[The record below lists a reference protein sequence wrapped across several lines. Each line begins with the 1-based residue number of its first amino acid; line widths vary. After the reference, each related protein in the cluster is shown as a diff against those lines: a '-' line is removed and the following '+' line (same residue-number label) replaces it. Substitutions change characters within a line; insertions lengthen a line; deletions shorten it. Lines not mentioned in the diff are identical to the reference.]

1 MWLAVVAGRF
11 LTGWGRPWLASS
23 KQSAELMGRS
33 FLPLLFYIVL
43 CGSGDLLAEAEL
55 IREPYVQLTT
65 RNSGVV
71 TWRTNEPITPVLRYG
86 VAPDNLTQSVA
97 AGQIVTRVSPELK
110 GWPGV
115 PRLGQTTPEG
125 VYQYEVTVSGL
136 EVDSKYYYGVFDGD
150 RLLAGGTDTYFLRTQ
165 PRAEPGRPLRFWVV
179 GDTGDGGMIQR
190 NGYAAMKDYVVEG
203 GRPLDAFVHLG
214 DMAYDDGM
222 DTMFQANFFDVYG
235 GLICNTVTWPTMG
248 NHEGHTSDGVLGIG
262 PYYDAFVLPENGEA
276 GGVPSG
282 SEAYYSFDFGPIHFV
297 CLNSHDEARGE
308 ADRMATWLREDLA
321 RNDAEW
327 LIAFWHHP
335 PYSKGSHHSDIED
348 QLVEMREVMMPILEE
363 HGVDVVLAG
372 HSHIYERSMLM
383 NRAYATPTDSSGV
396 ILDDGD
402 GNAEGDGAYVKSAH
416 KHPHGGTL
424 AVVSGHGHGS
434 DFSFGLSP
442 VHRVSLKEGGSVIM
456 DLEGDTLKF
465 TMLNDEGIVRD
476 EFQLIKRGVVE
487 PRIPLDDPW
496 SPFGPAIVASQRT
509 GGKVDAHLVAQPNVE
524 DAIVHYTLDGSVP
537 TMASPVYEGPIDIG
551 APTIIR
557 AISVWRGG
565 KRRSPISSRVLEPA
579 APGPLRY
586 ARIPLLHEE
595 DDAIE
600 SGLGIT
606 DLHSPVVGIT
616 SPETSWFGLRFRD
629 AGVPRGATI
638 LSSFVLMRPALLGMD
653 PAEWTVYGDLSAA
666 GQPFTEDL
674 GGLSSRPRTTSGALW
689 NVSAWMGI
697 GFQLTSPD
705 LSEVVEEVVGQPE
718 WVPDSAIGLLVSG
731 AGERSASSFD
741 GAAAGAPEFWV
752 FYDERDALTVASD
765 ARLNAFVRITTE
777 GERRLFASLEI
788 LNSAAARG
796 FAYTIEGSP
805 SMAPGS
811 WQALNGSFAG
821 PLPGARPGFSH
832 LVFEMSQ
839 MDGSAFG
846 EKYFL
851 RVVVARQ

>member
-1 MWLAVVAGRF
+1 
-11 LTGWGRPWLASS
+11 
-23 KQSAELMGRS
+23 
-33 FLPLLFYIVL
+33 
-43 CGSGDLLAEAEL
+43 
-55 IREPYVQLTT
+55 
-65 RNSGVV
+65 
-71 TWRTNEPITPVLRYG
+71 
-86 VAPDNLTQSVA
+86 
-97 AGQIVTRVSPELK
+97 
-110 GWPGV
+110 
-115 PRLGQTTPEG
+115 
-125 VYQYEVTVSGL
+125 
-136 EVDSKYYYGVFDGD
+136 
-150 RLLAGGTDTYFLRTQ
+150 
-165 PRAEPGRPLRFWVV
+165 
-179 GDTGDGGMIQR
+179 
-190 NGYAAMKDYVVEG
+190 
-203 GRPLDAFVHLG
+203 
-214 DMAYDDGM
+214 
-222 DTMFQANFFDVYG
+222 
-235 GLICNTVTWPTMG
+235 
-248 NHEGHTSDGVLGIG
+248 
-262 PYYDAFVLPENGEA
+262 
-276 GGVPSG
+276 
-282 SEAYYSFDFGPIHFV
+282 
-297 CLNSHDEARGE
+297 
-308 ADRMATWLREDLA
+308 MATWLREDLA

-718 WVPDSAIGLLVSG
+718 WVPGSAIGLLVSG
-731 AGERSASSFD
+731 VGERSASSFD

-821 PLPGARPGFSH
+821 PLPGAMEGDPSI
-832 LVFEMSQ
+832 V
-839 MDGSAFG
+839 
-846 EKYFL
+846 
-851 RVVVARQ
+851 